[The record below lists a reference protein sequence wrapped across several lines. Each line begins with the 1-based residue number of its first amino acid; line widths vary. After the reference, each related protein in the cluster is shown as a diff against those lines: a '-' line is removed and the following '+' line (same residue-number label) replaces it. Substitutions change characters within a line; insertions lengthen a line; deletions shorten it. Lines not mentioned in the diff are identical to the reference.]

1 MVAIEYGI
9 GVITATLGIWQALTA
24 KGPEEQPLLS
34 ESVLMAYVGKLFAA
48 FQRLHGSTEFLGSGV
63 GLAVVER
70 IVHKHGCEVW
80 AERGGQGSDVLLHVA
95 RSSRKSGVESSVEES
110 VGPTLGSALAG
121 ASSGP
126 TS

>member
-34 ESVLMAYVGKLFAA
+34 EIVLMAYVGKLFAA

-70 IVHKHGCEVW
+70 IVRKHGCEVW
-80 AERGGQGSDVLLHVA
+80 AERGGATFYFTLPEA
-95 RSSRKSGVESSVEES
+95 VESPES
-110 VGPTLGSALAG
+110 KVQSK
-121 ASSGP
+121 SR
-126 TS
+126 